1 MQCQW
6 EHVPAALDRAPH
18 EVGKNNPHWP
28 CDTQAGYRLFAALSD
43 SKTSD
48 GQRRDVGKILA
59 SEGLLASNEFKAA
72 ERRLAAMPQA
82 RWQERRCTDDGDR
95 EKLEVHYRDIVVQMA
110 SVLRN
115 PRLDPTRIIWGPELC
130 KDSSSGPDGYLSD
143 VCHGLWWKAMQRACN
158 PGVVLLPII
167 ITQDESQVDTSGR
180 RGLIPVYATLAN
192 VPAQL
197 RNQAWARVVVGYL
210 RKPNKNLKPAG
221 MSHEEWKRRKRD
233 IKQKQMAAILEPL
246 RTLMRT
252 GVRMV
257 VPNRQGELVTATVV
271 PLLALAS
278 YDQPEIKSVTNVKD
292 AYKNMHM
299 FCHRCA
305 TSTVATMTVFTVAT
319 IGCRGPIQAAA
330 ARSGPAAR
338 GAGDGGAA
346 RRRAKSTV
354 AT

>member
-1 MQCQW
+1 M
-6 EHVPAALDRAPH
+6 
-18 EVGKNNPHWP
+18 
-28 CDTQAGYRLFAALSD
+28 
-43 SKTSD
+43 
-48 GQRRDVGKILA
+48 
-59 SEGLLASNEFKAA
+59 
-72 ERRLAAMPQA
+72 
-82 RWQERRCTDDGDR
+82 
-95 EKLEVHYRDIVVQMA
+95 
-110 SVLRN
+110 
-115 PRLDPTRIIWGPELC
+115 
-130 KDSSSGPDGYLSD
+130 
-143 VCHGLWWKAMQRACN
+143 
-158 PGVVLLPII
+158 
-167 ITQDESQVDTSGR
+167 
-180 RGLIPVYATLAN
+180 YATLAN

-197 RNQAWARVVVGYL
+197 RNQEWARVVVGYL

-221 MSHEEWKRRKRD
+221 MSHEEWKRRKRH
-233 IKQKQMAAILEPL
+233 IKQKQLAAILEPL
-246 RTLMRT
+246 RTIART

-257 VPNRQGELVTATVV
+257 VPNRKGELVTATVV

-305 TSTVATMTVFTVAT
+305 TSTVATKTVFTVAT